1 MGSKKVSAV
10 RKDPS
15 PLRKILK
22 WAIRILLFVAF
33 LALLIWQWPNIT
45 RFFSNLVSGIYGL
58 LGWGLILILLAIIVV
73 LFIAF
78 RGRLVAFARHY
89 KLYLWHVIIGAIA
102 LFVAI
107 WGILGLFSLGGD
119 VGAAIV
125 SHDPVVGLLR
135 VIGLILLGIIFIAPR
150 ACFRAIRGL
159 GRFLIGL
166 FRQPPRPYPADASTS
181 PYMPKRVT
189 PTPPATTTPV
199 SPPRREGG
207 IITGAAP
214 TSKSH
219 EGGII
224 TGAAPA
230 EKKTWFPP
238 FRKSPPAGESPMTAS
253 DAPAYKEVFPVK
265 TQGPIIPTRSDTP
278 TGEGSKSSFSEG
290 AAASDTPAYKE
301 VFPIKSPNPQI
312 PARPDAS
319 AGDSPKPPLSEGATA
334 SDTPAYKEVFPVKNQ
349 SPIIPTHSDVPAE
362 VTPKFPVREIPTQ
375 GPESRQVALDIW
387 RQYGEPA
394 SLTSVD
400 GWKMPHV
407 DILDKTRETEFN
419 DADNAQRAQVIEEA
433 LASYGVAG
441 KVVQINVGPTVT
453 QFGIEPGWDIKT
465 KRVVEKDKDGNTIVR
480 EEEVARIRVKVERIT
495 SLANDLALALAAP
508 TIRIEAPVPGKPIVG
523 VEVPNRVYSTVSLR
537 SVIET
542 NAFQKILT
550 KSKLAMALGKGAGGE
565 AVSADLAKMPH
576 LLIAGATG
584 SGKTVC
590 LNAVICCIL
599 MNNSPY
605 DTKLV
610 LIDPKRVELTPFNSL
625 PHLAAPVIVDTDK
638 ALAAM
643 RWLNVEMDNRYKKL
657 ANAGARNIEGFNH
670 DKTGAEKMPNLVLVI
685 DELADLMMAGFDEVE
700 HILCRLAQLARAVG
714 IHLVVATQRP
724 SVDVITGLIKANFPT
739 RISFAVTSQVDSRT
753 VLDMVGAEKLL
764 GHGDMLF
771 APTDAAKPKRLQGC
785 YVSDPEVERLVYF
798 WNSQKRDDN
807 MLIKLEDMMA
817 MSAAQKDTGEDPLME
832 TVRKLAQDHNQQI
845 SASFLQRKLNIGYP
859 RAARLFDRYKE
870 EMGPNGDGGAEAP
883 GDDDDDDLE

>member
-10 RKDPS
+10 QKNPNPVWR
-15 PLRKILK
+15 ILK
-22 WAIRILLFVAF
+22 WVLRILLFAA
-33 LALLIWQWPNIT
+33 LLTLLIWQWPNIT
-45 RFFSNLVSGIYGL
+45 RFISNLVLGIYEF
-58 LGWGLILILLAIIVV
+58 LGWGLILILLTIILILVV
-73 LFIAF
+73 AF

-89 KLYLWHVIIGAIA
+89 KLYLWHVLVGAAA
-102 LFVAI
+102 LFAAI
-107 WGILGLFSLGGD
+107 WGILAFFSLGGD
-119 VGAAIV
+119 VGMAII
-125 SHDPVVGLLR
+125 SSNSTVGLLR
-135 VIGLILLGIIFIAPR
+135 VIGLILVGIILIAPGV
-150 ACFRAIRGL
+150 CFRAIRGFF
-159 GRFLIGL
+159 RFLAGL
-166 FRQPPRPYPADASTS
+166 FRPAPRPADAPAS

-189 PTPPATTTPV
+189 TTPATVPPVTPK
-199 SPPRREGG
+199 PHTGG
-207 IITGAAP
+207 VITGS
-214 TSKSH
+214 T
-219 EGGII
+219 
-224 TGAAPA
+224 PA
-230 EKKTWFPP
+230 EKSSWFPS
-238 FRKSPPAGESPMTAS
+238 FKKGSSSESSTKSPYGDSSTTSTNTPV
-253 DAPAYKEVFPVK
+253 YKEVFPVRNQSPM
-265 TQGPIIPTRSDTP
+265 TPTRSET
-278 TGEGSKSSFSEG
+278 SS
-290 AAASDTPAYKE
+290 
-301 VFPIKSPNPQI
+301 
-312 PARPDAS
+312 
-319 AGDSPKPPLSEGATA
+319 GDSPK
-334 SDTPAYKEVFPVKNQ
+334 
-349 SPIIPTHSDVPAE
+349 SPYGDSST
-362 VTPKFPVREIPTQ
+362 TR
-375 GPESRQVALDIW
+375 PENSQVALDVW
-387 RQYGEPA
+387 KRYSENTA
-394 SLTSVD
+394 LTIAD
-400 GWKMPHV
+400 GWNMPPI
-407 DILDKTRETEFN
+407 DILDQTRETEFS
-419 DADNAQRAQVIEEA
+419 DADNTQRAQAIEEA

-480 EEEVARIRVKVERIT
+480 DEEVARIRVKVERIT

-542 NAFQKILT
+542 SAFQKILS

-599 MNNSPY
+599 MNSSPY

-657 ANAGARNIEGFNH
+657 ASVGMRNIEGFNH
-670 DKTGAEKMPNLVLVI
+670 GKTGAEKMPNLVLVI

-753 VLDMVGAEKLL
+753 VLDTVGAEKLL

-798 WNSQKRDDN
+798 WNSQKRDDA
-807 MLIKLEDMMA
+807 MLIRMEDIIA
-817 MSAAQKDTGEDPLME
+817 LSATQKDTGEDPLME
-832 TVRKLAQDHNQQI
+832 TVRKLAQEHNQQI

-859 RAARLFDRYKE
+859 RAARLFDKYKE
-870 EMGPNGDGGAEAP
+870 ELGPNGDGGAETIE
-883 GDDDDDDLE
+883 DDEEIDDSLE